1 MLKRCFPVTAPTPNE
16 EYLVQKKLILCEGF
30 FFQKKLILCEGFF
43 LSPNFRAV
51 LQGGQLRMHISPL
64 SLTISF
70 LGWDSKQR
78 LIGIITFGL
87 LSRYLRPSRNS
98 VLKVA

>member
-16 EYLVQKKLILCEGF
+16 EYLV
-30 FFQKKLILCEGFF
+30 QKKLILCEGFF